1 MEGLILLS
9 AGLLAVL
16 YSLASALDIENLL
29 LIAKLALTN
38 SLTTLVFV
46 LVCELRRANFNHH
59 DLIVKI
65 VVLHRDQSAH
75 IRLERVTREVYS

>member
-59 DLIVKI
+59 DLIVEI

>member
-16 YSLASALDIENLL
+16 YSLASALDIQNLL
-29 LIAKLALTN
+29 LVAKLALTN

-46 LVCELRRANFNHH
+46 LVGELRRANFDHH
-59 DLIVKI
+59 DLIVEI